1 MDAKITG
8 KECLKLSDI
17 PQIRFQ
23 LVNLY
28 ISKICMQLSDLD
40 VSKTYTYA
48 DYLKWTFD
56 DRLELIKG
64 KIFKMTPA
72 PGSVHQ
78 RISIRLTRWI
88 ANYLE
93 GKSCEVFSAPFDV
106 RLSRVLAQDK
116 EIITVVQP
124 DLCIVCDPSKIDD
137 KGCFG
142 APDIVIEILSP
153 GNNKK
158 ELKNKY
164 EVYEEAGVLEYW
176 IIHPQEKTFLK
187 YTLTDEKFQPSRL
200 LTIGDEVTTPVL
212 PGFVLSLEELFAE
225 RNA

>member
-1 MDAKITG
+1 
-8 KECLKLSDI
+8 
-17 PQIRFQ
+17 
-23 LVNLY
+23 
-28 ISKICMQLSDLD
+28 MQLSDLD
-40 VSKTYTYA
+40 INKTYTYA

-78 RISIRLTRWI
+78 RISLRLARWI

-93 GKSCEVFSAPFDV
+93 GKSCEIFLAPFDV
-106 RLSRVLAQDK
+106 RLIRRSSNDK
-116 EIITVVQP
+116 DITTVVQP
-124 DLCIVCDPSKIDD
+124 DVCVICDPLKVDD
-137 KGCFG
+137 KGCLG
-142 APDIVIEILSP
+142 APDIVVEILSP

-164 EVYEEAGVLEYW
+164 ELYEEAGILEYW
-176 IIHPQEKTFLK
+176 IIHPQEKTFMK
-187 YTLTDEKFQPSRL
+187 YSLIKGKFQPSRL

-212 PGFVLSLEELFAE
+212 PGFSLNLEGLFAE